1 MGWNRAVTGSN
12 SMPTDL
18 PDRLARNQ
26 HQRRRFR
33 HTVAPLVMTIVYLVL
48 LAWNIATFDTRLFLP
63 AFKAGHIGEYNPME
77 PSNRP
82 AGAPLWPGDTF
93 ARR

>member
-1 MGWNRAVTGSN
+1 
-12 SMPTDL
+12 
-18 PDRLARNQ
+18 
-26 HQRRRFR
+26 
-33 HTVAPLVMTIVYLVL
+33 MTIVYLVL
-48 LAWNIATFDTRLFLP
+48 LAWNVATFDTRLFLP